1 MEQLQDC
8 LSSKFL
14 MLEKPEL
21 IKVCSYLKCSEPAGE
36 GFPGQTRRA
45 LIRLAEK
52 TIDEIEEGL
61 EEERYAESLNKL
73 LNFIGSLK
81 EPAEHQTSLVTL
93 AEIEKLRK
101 EYAELQQAQ
110 ANARHALEEQIGLLE
125 EQSQRG
131 KYETNVKEPRHD
143 SIPEV
148 TLRREFRVF
157 GQIGEAGQKDKLSY
171 TSLNNQIK
179 SGVRKG
185 YAEAEIIEAV
195 IRAVSPGLPL
205 RELLEMKRDLTLATL
220 KTILRGHYKID
231 SSSDLLHR
239 LMNISQEPK
248 ESAQSFLFQAIE
260 LREKLLWA
268 SGDEQDGEQF
278 SPELIQRKF
287 LRSVETGLLND
298 AVKFQVK
305 PYLSDPKV
313 ADEVLIEKIGEA
325 ANLELERQ
333 AKLKKAATPKPF
345 KINEMQA
352 VEYIC
357 GTNRHVSSGVET
369 QGQREETSMKESI
382 PGKEKKKQVQSKD
395 IGSDTTT
402 KAIEDLR
409 VNVMEMTKMFRE
421 TMEATRSQFHPSTPL
436 RTERRWTSIMGLSTT
451 EANIGKR
458 EGTAELDPPV
468 VHPVIGSQ
476 DTGAQASIINADWR
490 KRHLPYTTVRP
501 IEELL
506 GPGTLT
512 GLAANHT
519 EIPFD
524 GWVEVSFRLSDDG
537 GTEET
542 LQVPMLVASDASVA
556 ENPIVGYNVIEEI
569 IGSEPSPLPEG
580 LMIQEGVVKVG
591 NEKTAKVPI
600 AIANTAKHP
609 VILTPRL
616 ILGHLEVIKSTYP
629 VTAGSFQKN
638 KTEMECVIKQPTST
652 VQTYGVSVTPQK
664 SEKPSHWDPPIKL
677 EYLTETR
684 QQIVRQLLREE
695 CNAFS
700 FDDNDVG
707 CIPSLNMHITLHDK
721 TPVQKT
727 YISVPKPLLQEV
739 KEYLQ
744 DLLNRGWV
752 SKSRSPY
759 SSPVVCVRKKDGS
772 LRLCCDYREL
782 NRKSVPDRH
791 PIPRIQDM
799 LDSLSGSS
807 WFSVLDQGKAY
818 HQGFLDAESRPLT
831 AFITPWGLFEW
842 NRIPFGLSSS

>member
-8 LSSKFL
+8 VSSKFL
-14 MLEKPEL
+14 VLEKPEL

-52 TIDEIEEGL
+52 TLDEMEESL
-61 EEERYAESLNKL
+61 EEERYAESLNEL

-81 EPAEHQTSLVTL
+81 EPAEHQTSPVTL

-110 ANARHALEEQIGLLE
+110 ANARRALEEQIGLLE

-131 KYETNVKEPRHD
+131 KDETNVKEPQHD

-171 TSLNNQIK
+171 TSLNNQIEL
-179 SGVRKG
+179 GVRKG

-195 IRAVSPGLPL
+195 IRAVSPGFPL
-205 RELLEMKRDLTLATL
+205 RELLEIKRDLTLFTL

-248 ESAQSFLFQAIE
+248 ESTQSFLFRAIE

-278 SPELIQRKF
+278 SPELIQWKF

-369 QGQREETSMKESI
+369 QGQREETSIKESI

-409 VNVMEMTKMFRE
+409 KVQRLPFMSGGSKGSLW
-421 TMEATRSQFHPSTPL
+421 A
-436 RTERRWTSIMGLSTT
+436 RWTSVMGLSTM

-476 DTGAQASIINADWR
+476 VSSEVWQTSRPVQNREDSKENNTQPVTHQVAITSIDNSLSLATPRLLNIIGKRCLVRCCLNDVTVEALWDTGAQASIINADWR
-490 KRHLPYTTVRP
+490 KRHLPHTTVRP

-556 ENPIVGYNVIEEI
+556 ENPIIGYNVIEEI
-569 IGSEPSPLPEG
+569 IGRWEEQRPQSNTVRRVSKAFSISINKARMMLNLLKTVNSSVTVGTVRFSKQKIQLNAGQITTVYARVHMGGQCHEQSLLFTPSEPSPLPEG
-580 LMIQEGVVKVG
+580 LMIQKGVVKVG

-638 KTEMECVIKQPTST
+638 KTEMECVIEQPTST

-664 SEKPSHWDPPIKL
+664 SERPSHWDPPIKL
-677 EYLTETR
+677 EH
-684 QQIVRQLLREE
+684 LR
-695 CNAFS
+695 
-700 FDDNDVG
+700 
-707 CIPSLNMHITLHDK
+707 I
-721 TPVQKT
+721 
-727 YISVPKPLLQEV
+727 
-739 KEYLQ
+739 
-744 DLLNRGWV
+744 
-752 SKSRSPY
+752 
-759 SSPVVCVRKKDGS
+759 
-772 LRLCCDYREL
+772 
-782 NRKSVPDRH
+782 
-791 PIPRIQDM
+791 
-799 LDSLSGSS
+799 
-807 WFSVLDQGKAY
+807 
-818 HQGFLDAESRPLT
+818 
-831 AFITPWGLFEW
+831 
-842 NRIPFGLSSS
+842 